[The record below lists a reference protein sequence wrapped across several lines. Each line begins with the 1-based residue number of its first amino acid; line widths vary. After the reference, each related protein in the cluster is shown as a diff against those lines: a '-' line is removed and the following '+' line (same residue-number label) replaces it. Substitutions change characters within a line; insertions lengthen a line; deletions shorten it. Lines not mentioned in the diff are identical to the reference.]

1 MLLESILE
9 AVGMRL
15 QLLLLRPLVLFLIHC
30 RADSLRVLP
39 SLVTLPLSVVFSI
52 PFTSSVRLIA
62 ARSTDFAGS
71 SGKEGVS
78 EHPTAWGR
86 KETAVNPLLIQGKNL
101 PGWEKQHEQI
111 MHQTGLKNLWWENK
125 DARSA
130 ERSLENSK
138 LKWAVQW

>member
-9 AVGMRL
+9 ADGMHL

-71 SGKEGVS
+71 SEKEGVS
-78 EHPTAWGR
+78 EQLTAWGG
-86 KETAVNPLLIQGKNL
+86 KEMAVNPLFIQGKNL
-101 PGWEKQHEQI
+101 PEREKQNEQI
-111 MHQTGLKNLWWENK
+111 MYRTGLKTLWWENK

-138 LKWAVQW
+138 LKQAVQW